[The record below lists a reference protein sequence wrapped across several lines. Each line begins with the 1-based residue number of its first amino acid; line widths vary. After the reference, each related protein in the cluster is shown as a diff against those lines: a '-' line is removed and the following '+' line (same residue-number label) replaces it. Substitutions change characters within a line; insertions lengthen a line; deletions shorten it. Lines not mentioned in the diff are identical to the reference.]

1 MSPTVMAGL
10 DNGVPNNPAVVKHA
24 RQGVVRALSAVFH
37 QVDKNCTG
45 VDTVRIWF

>member
-1 MSPTVMAGL
+1 MAGL
-10 DNGVPNNPAVVKHA
+10 DNAVPNNLAVVKHP

-37 QVDKNCTG
+37 PVDKNCTG

>member
-24 RQGVVRALSAVFH
+24 HQGVVRALSEMFH
-37 QVDKNCTG
+37 PVDKNCTG